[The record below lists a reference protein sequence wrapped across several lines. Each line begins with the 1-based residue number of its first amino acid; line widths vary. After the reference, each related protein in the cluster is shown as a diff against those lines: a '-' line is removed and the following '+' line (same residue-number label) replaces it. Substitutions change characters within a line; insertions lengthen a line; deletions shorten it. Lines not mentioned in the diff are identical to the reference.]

1 MGETAL
7 SRNVQLT
14 VVERARRDPEFAKAL
29 LGEAATLFLSG
40 EPNIARLIL
49 RDLAN
54 ATEGDDMKHID

>member
-29 LGEAATLFLSG
+29 LDEAATLFLNG
-40 EPNIARLIL
+40 EPNTARLIL

-54 ATEGDDMKHID
+54 ATDGGDMDCID